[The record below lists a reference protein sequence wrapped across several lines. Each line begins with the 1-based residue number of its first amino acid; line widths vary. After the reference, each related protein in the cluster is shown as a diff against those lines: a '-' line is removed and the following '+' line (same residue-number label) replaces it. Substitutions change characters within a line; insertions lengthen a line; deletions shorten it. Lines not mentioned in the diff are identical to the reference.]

1 MSAEATSRRD
11 TATTAS
17 RMRLLRREFTTAPRP
32 APTQFVDDPRTAA
45 PRSRTSPAHSPAPM
59 DLGVLDHVIAA
70 VTEVIEHTLAVAPDA
85 GPAPT
90 MPDEV
95 YQWAA
100 TATSTAGP
108 GEQQARD
115 TIIYRQGL
123 EHAIAMG
130 EDTVIRRHPCPQCGT
145 YGLLWQSAARRA
157 VCVHTRCTTRDG
169 GPTSWSLAQLARH
182 HVAATNSSARRAT

>member
-1 MSAEATSRRD
+1 
-11 TATTAS
+11 
-17 RMRLLRREFTTAPRP
+17 MRLLQAEFSTPSRTAPTEYSTHP
-32 APTQFVDDPRTAA
+32 LNAA
-45 PRSRTSPAHSPAPM
+45 PRTRATSPHSPAPM
-59 DLGVLDHVIAA
+59 DLGVLDHITAA

-85 GPAPT
+85 GPAPAV
-90 MPDEV
+90 PDEV
-95 YQWAA
+95 YRWAA
-100 TATSTAGP
+100 AATSTAGP

-145 YGLLWQSAARRA
+145 YGLLWQAASRRV

-169 GPTSWSLAQLARH
+169 SSTSWSLAQIARH
-182 HVAATNSSARRAT
+182 HIAATNSPARRAT